1 MKLLGNLLWIILCG
15 LWLALAWLIIGII
28 WCVTIIGIPVGVQ
41 CIKMS
46 GLAFAPFGKK
56 IIYGEKASAVIIN
69 ILWLFLG
76 GIELALGHLIAGI
89 VFCVTIIGIPF
100 GLQCFKM
107 AKLALL
113 PFGATVVTEE
123 RKTHA

>member
-1 MKLLGNLLWIILCG
+1 MKFIGNLLWIILCG
-15 LWLALAWLIIGII
+15 LWLALAWLIIGVL
-28 WCVTIIGIPVGVQ
+28 WCVTLIGIPVGIQ

-46 GLAFAPFGKK
+46 GLALAPFGKK
-56 IIYGEKASAVIIN
+56 IVYSEKAGSVIIN

-76 GIELALGHLIAGI
+76 GLELAVGHIIAGA

-107 AKLALL
+107 AKLSLL
-113 PFGATVVTEE
+113 PFGATVVKE
-123 RKTHA
+123 

>member
-56 IIYGEKASAVIIN
+56 IIYGEKASSVIIN

-76 GIELALGHLIAGI
+76 GLELALGHLIAGI